1 MRKEAAFLSFV
12 MWVSGIMIL
21 FSALLSISE
30 MESNMKLLVLLN
42 IVNILFIMMLSMQ
55 VLVNEK

>member
-1 MRKEAAFLSFV
+1 MRKEAAFLSFA